1 MAGVDVGSG
10 GSRRFFREATRLFRI
25 FDGMGF
31 RKMTGPG
38 YDLLVSELTI
48 VRRGRTTEVQRN
60 GEVRD
65 PMWSFGLMLTVRTFD
80 NTATDSWLDLFAE
93 WL

>member
-1 MAGVDVGSG
+1 
-10 GSRRFFREATRLFRI
+10 
-25 FDGMGF
+25 MGF

-48 VRRGRTTEVQRN
+48 VRKGRTTEVLRN
-60 GEVRD
+60 CEVRD
-65 PMWSFGLMLTVRTFD
+65 PMWSFGLMLTVGRFD
-80 NTATDSWLDLFAE
+80 NTATDSWLDLFVD